1 MSYYILPKTNNNI
14 SINLQINN
22 TNDDNKLYVS
32 NTLYNYYHDIMIELN
47 FFFIDNNEI
56 SKCILNELSFNTLE
70 EFVRIVNPYEYI
82 HTLVSGSKIS
92 VSKLKTNTN
101 IFYDFLEII
110 ITLNIL
116 ESKQKDIQLLLVSKN
131 YKDIIQCIELVRE
144 NNNDH
149 KIFFNEINNDYLESI
164 NNNNT
169 IDNNDI
175 EYYDFM
181 FFETNTETFD
191 IYIVDLIKFIMII
204 FKQMKNNG
212 ICIIKI
218 DSIFYKPI
226 VDILYLLSSCFEK
239 VYIIKP
245 NTNNITTFEKYIVC
259 KYFIIN
265 ENKSKLYNLN
275 YHILG
280 NYLLK
285 LKIKDEIII
294 SLIDSDTPCYF
305 INKIN
310 DINTII
316 GQQQLESLN
325 QIINIL
331 NSRNKND
338 KIELMK
344 KTNIQKC
351 VNWCEKFKL
360 PCNKF
365 TEKTNIFLPVSK
377 EKEKENENSKYNI
390 SNIFVTEFN
399 NDTNNTNNT
408 NNTNDSND
416 SNDIN
421 DTNDS
426 NVDINFYFDELID
439 EK

>member
-14 SINLQINN
+14 HINLQNHNVEIKYLK
-22 TNDDNKLYVS
+22 TNDENKLYVS
-32 NTLYNYYHDIMIELN
+32 NTLYNYYYDIMKEIN
-47 FFFIDNNEI
+47 FFFIDNEI
-56 SKCILNELSFNTLE
+56 SYCILNELSFNTLE

-82 HTLVSGSKIS
+82 HTVVTGSKIS
-92 VSKLKTNTN
+92 VSKLKTDTN

-110 ITLNIL
+110 ITLNLL
-116 ESKQKDIQLLLVSKN
+116 ESKQKDIQLLLISKN

-144 NNNDH
+144 NNNDQ
-149 KIFFNEINNDYLESI
+149 KKFFHEINDTYFHSI
-164 NNNNT
+164 NNNN
-169 IDNNDI
+169 I

-181 FFETNTETFD
+181 FFEANTETND
-191 IYIVDLIKFIMII
+191 TYIIDLIKFIMII

-218 DSIFYKPI
+218 DAIFYKPI

-259 KYFIIN
+259 KYFILN
-265 ENKSKLYNLN
+265 ENKNKLYNLN
-275 YHILG
+275 YHTLG
-280 NYLLK
+280 EYLLNFNFN
-285 LKIKDEIII
+285 LKHEKIR

-316 GQQQLESLN
+316 GQQQLESLH

-365 TEKTNIFLPVSK
+365 TEKTNMFLPVSK
-377 EKEKENENSKYNI
+377 EHENSKYNI
-390 SNIFVTEFN
+390 SNIFANELN
-399 NDTNNTNNT
+399 NDMNENN
-408 NNTNDSND
+408 
-416 SNDIN
+416 
-421 DTNDS
+421 S
-426 NVDINFYFDELID
+426 NVDINFYFDEN
-439 EK
+439 

>member
-14 SINLQINN
+14 HINVQNHNVEINYVK
-22 TNDDNKLYVS
+22 TNDENKLYVS
-32 NTLYNYYHDIMIELN
+32 NTLYNYYYDIMKEIN
-47 FFFIDNNEI
+47 FFFIDNEI
-56 SKCILNELSFNTLE
+56 SYCILNELSFNTLE

-82 HTLVSGSKIS
+82 HTVVTGSKIS
-92 VSKLKTNTN
+92 VSKLKTDTN

-110 ITLNIL
+110 ITLNLL
-116 ESKQKDIQLLLVSKN
+116 ESKQKDIQLLLISKN

-144 NNNDH
+144 NNNDQ
-149 KIFFNEINNDYLESI
+149 KKFFHEINDTYFHSI
-164 NNNNT
+164 NNNN
-169 IDNNDI
+169 I

-181 FFETNTETFD
+181 FFEANTETND
-191 IYIVDLIKFIMII
+191 TYIIDLIKFIMII

-218 DSIFYKPI
+218 DAIFYKPI

-259 KYFIIN
+259 KYFILN
-265 ENKSKLYNLN
+265 ENKNKLYNLN
-275 YHILG
+275 YHTLG
-280 NYLLK
+280 EYLLNFNFN
-285 LKIKDEIII
+285 LKHEKIR

-316 GQQQLESLN
+316 GQQQLESLH

-365 TEKTNIFLPVSK
+365 TEKTNMFLPVSK
-377 EKEKENENSKYNI
+377 EHENSKYNI
-390 SNIFVTEFN
+390 SNIFANELNNDMNEN
-399 NDTNNTNNT
+399 NDTS
-408 NNTNDSND
+408 DM
-416 SNDIN
+416 N
-421 DTNDS
+421 DTNENNS
-426 NVDINFYFDELID
+426 NVDINFYFDEN
-439 EK
+439 

>member
-14 SINLQINN
+14 HINVQNHNVEINYVK
-22 TNDDNKLYVS
+22 TNDENKLYVS
-32 NTLYNYYHDIMIELN
+32 NTLYNYYYDIMKEIN
-47 FFFIDNNEI
+47 FFFIDNEI
-56 SKCILNELSFNTLE
+56 SYCILNELSFNTLE

-82 HTLVSGSKIS
+82 HTVVTGSKIS
-92 VSKLKTNTN
+92 VSKLKTDTN

-110 ITLNIL
+110 ITLNLL
-116 ESKQKDIQLLLVSKN
+116 ESKQKDIQLLLISKN

-144 NNNDH
+144 NNNDQ
-149 KIFFNEINNDYLESI
+149 KIFFHEINDTYFHSI
-164 NNNNT
+164 NNNN
-169 IDNNDI
+169 I

-181 FFETNTETFD
+181 FFEANTETND
-191 IYIVDLIKFIMII
+191 TYIIDLIKFIMII

-218 DSIFYKPI
+218 DAIFYKPI

-259 KYFIIN
+259 KYFILN
-265 ENKSKLYNLN
+265 ENKNKLYNLN
-275 YHILG
+275 YHTLG
-280 NYLLK
+280 EYLLNFNFN
-285 LKIKDEIII
+285 LKHEKIR

-316 GQQQLESLN
+316 GQQQLESLH

-365 TEKTNIFLPVSK
+365 TEKTNMFLPVS
-377 EKEKENENSKYNI
+377 KENENSKYNI
-390 SNIFVTEFN
+390 SNIFANELNNDMNEN
-399 NDTNNTNNT
+399 NDTS
-408 NNTNDSND
+408 DM
-416 SNDIN
+416 N
-421 DTNDS
+421 DTNENNS
-426 NVDINFYFDELID
+426 NVDINFYFDEN
-439 EK
+439 

>member
-14 SINLQINN
+14 SIHVEVNN
-22 TNDDNKLYVS
+22 TTINDTTLNNTTINDENKLYVS
-32 NTLYNYYHDIMIELN
+32 NTLYNYYHDIMTELS
-47 FFFIDNNEI
+47 FFFIDNNE
-56 SKCILNELSFNTLE
+56 LLSLE

-82 HTLVSGSKIS
+82 HTLVSGTKIS
-92 VSKLKTNTN
+92 VSKLKTDTN
-101 IFYDFLEII
+101 IFYDFLEIM
-110 ITLNIL
+110 ITLNLL
-116 ESKQKDIQLLLVSKN
+116 ESKQKDIQLLIVSKN
-131 YKDIIQCIELVRE
+131 YKDIVQCVELVRE

-149 KIFFNEINNDYLESI
+149 KVFFNEINDTYFHCIS
-164 NNNNT
+164 NT
-169 IDNNDI
+169 ISNTITNTISNI

-181 FFETNTETFD
+181 FFEANTETLD
-191 IYIVDLIKFIMII
+191 TYMIDLIKFIMII

-265 ENKSKLYNLN
+265 ENKSKLYHLN
-275 YHILG
+275 YDILG
-280 NYLLK
+280 DYLLK
-285 LKIKDEIII
+285 LKLKLKDERIL
-294 SLIDSDTPCYF
+294 SLIQSDTPCYF

-316 GQQQLESLN
+316 GQQQLESLH

-365 TEKTNIFLPVSK
+365 TEKTNMFLPVSK
-377 EKEKENENSKYNI
+377 EKEKENENMI
-390 SNIFVTEFN
+390 LSNNLSNTSINDLNCDDTNENNN
-399 NDTNNTNNT
+399 ND
-408 NNTNDSND
+408 
-416 SNDIN
+416 
-421 DTNDS
+421 
-426 NVDINFYFDELID
+426 DINFYFDEIID